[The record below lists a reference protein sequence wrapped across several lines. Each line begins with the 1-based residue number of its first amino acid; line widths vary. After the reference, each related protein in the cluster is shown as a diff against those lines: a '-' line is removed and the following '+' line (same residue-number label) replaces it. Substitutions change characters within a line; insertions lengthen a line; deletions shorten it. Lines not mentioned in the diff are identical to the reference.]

1 MAKPETRLNKRQL
14 VADYLEQRDEQ
25 VMQALAAAGAF
36 IALADGR
43 LQDVER
49 QELISAIRRLGLASA
64 SEAAQAFESRLR
76 ELVDGG
82 NPEPLIEAL
91 RPVAELA
98 ITSLVLR
105 TSARVAAADHEV
117 HPSEVQAIDRVRE
130 ILALLSDAQ
139 S

>member
-1 MAKPETRLNKRQL
+1 MAKPETASNKRQL

-49 QELISAIRRLGLASA
+49 QELIDSIRRLGLASTR
-64 SEAAQAFESRLR
+64 EAAQAFESRLR
-76 ELVDGG
+76 ELVDGS

-91 RPVAELA
+91 RPAAEPS
-98 ITSLVLR
+98 ITPLVLR

-117 HPSEVQAIDRVRE
+117 HPSEVQALDRIRE
-130 ILALLSDAQ
+130 LLASLSGAR